1 LRTHPEIEVVSR
13 DRGGE
18 YAAAARKGAPQAQQV
33 ADKFHLLLNLREK
46 LKELMARKQKLLP
59 HVETNLPDAMPDK
72 ARGALSALSA
82 PSASEVRQRSTSFRH
97 MSPQL
102 RVVTS
107 GSAPT
112 PPEETPSQVSRSN
125 RYARYE
131 AVRTLHQQAISQRE
145 IARRLKM
152 SRRTVHRFLKA
163 ETFPERSRASY
174 RGSIL
179 DPYKP
184 YILDRWKAGCWNGTQ
199 LYSEV
204 KQLGYTGSDV
214 LCRLFIT
221 SLRKRHQAAGTSNGL
236 ELSADGAKVSGPAN
250 SKPVPSPKR
259 RMSPARASWLCVCQP
274 DKLDE
279 KQGQQVE
286 QIRTAHRD
294 LDTAYQL
301 APRLCLNAR

>member
-59 HVETNLPDAMPDK
+59 HVETNLPDAIPDK
-72 ARGALSALSA
+72 ARGALSALS
-82 PSASEVRQRSTSFRH
+82 PSASEAMERSKSFRH

-102 RVVTS
+102 RVVSS

-163 ETFPERSRASY
+163 ETLPERSRASY